1 MKEEDEAIGFMSK
14 RMIRPEKGRR
24 KAVKG
29 FVDITEVSEGR
40 VRKRVS
46 SEYFHSNGNVSKH
59 RKKQVINF
67 FLE

>member
-14 RMIRPEKGRR
+14 WMIRPEKGRR

-46 SEYFHSNGNVSKH
+46 TFIQM
-59 RKKQVINF
+59 RM
-67 FLE
+67 